1 MDTEK
6 ELQLQRFK
14 IIEPF
19 LRKEKKLKEIEE
31 GWVNATD
38 RKDTRKDVHSTTDGL
53 LSFSTFLFSKYQR
66 LVK

>member
-31 GWVNATD
+31 ETGI
-38 RKDTRKDVHSTTDGL
+38 S
-53 LSFSTFLFSKYQR
+53 
-66 LVK
+66 

>member
-19 LRKEKKLKEIEE
+19 LRKEKKLKEMK
-31 GWVNATD
+31 N
-38 RKDTRKDVHSTTDGL
+38 
-53 LSFSTFLFSKYQR
+53 TFHIKKLDCGA
-66 LVK
+66 VKMEI

>member
-19 LRKEKKLKEIEE
+19 LRKEKKIKR
-31 GWVNATD
+31 N
-38 RKDTRKDVHSTTDGL
+38 RRRNRY
-53 LSFSTFLFSKYQR
+53 FLCYIKKVGKCLQKKWNIRS
-66 LVK
+66 

>member
-31 GWVNATD
+31 MFEKAD
-38 RKDTRKDVHSTTDGL
+38 KEL
-53 LSFSTFLFSKYQR
+53 YI
-66 LVK
+66 VKQKGRNGNSIYIYEEEY

>member
-1 MDTEK
+1 METEK

-31 GWVNATD
+31 ETGISYATLKRWVNAYKKKWDIGT
-38 RKDTRKDVHSTTDGL
+38 
-53 LSFSTFLFSKYQR
+53 
-66 LVK
+66 